1 MRKFIRDREKVFP
14 DMKKSDVLFHV
25 ERPNGR
31 IEEFRE
37 GDLAMYYQHA
47 VTIVGIPDTV
57 MGHFK
62 ETTDGK
68 IICLDICTILIDGEL
83 KNVDTDKIFH
93 LRGGER

>member
-1 MRKFIRDREKVFP
+1 MSKFIGDREKALP
-14 DMKKSDVLFHV
+14 RMKKSDFLFHV

-31 IEEFRE
+31 IDDFRE

-47 VTIVGIPDTV
+47 VTIVGVPDTV

-62 ETTDGK
+62 ETADGR
-68 IICLDICTILIDGEL
+68 IICLDICTILINGEL

-93 LRGGER
+93 L